1 MALDIL
7 NKANAPVVDDWEIK
21 RKVYATF
28 FRLLEDQKNCIFTA
42 DMSNDVEDFLKFYD
56 NSDDKKHGV
65 VMIEAELEDR
75 TDLCT
80 QIIGRLTSIIPQNN
94 NVFYDLYSSLIS
106 HTENKA
112 FGYVDQCWEK
122 IIKYVGNINNI
133 LLVLLDFDYYENS
146 INNGEIARLR
156 QLTELPGVKFWIIGE
171 QEAKTNVE
179 RKLERLKRTFK
190 HINKQIFYE
199 NMNSVKEPYVY
210 ISYNWEDKSNVTADY
225 LYYTLQPH
233 FAVRRDKV
241 DCKYGEN
248 IKEFMEAI
256 REGQYIVLILSQEYL
271 KSENCMFE
279 LIGIMKHRDYK
290 NRLFPIVCDANDS
303 KVRDD
308 AFYVELL
315 LEWKQ
320 KLENKKAQVVKAKE
334 VNEKGA
340 APLEEKLKSIED
352 VNNFLADIKRYVD
365 YTNAPSYV
373 DASNERFTRIIEA
386 IKKQMDQTKRV

>member
-28 FRLLEDQKNCIFTA
+28 VRLLEDQKNCIFTA
-42 DMSNDVEDFLKFYD
+42 DMSNDVEDFLRVYD

-80 QIIGRLTSIIPQNN
+80 QIIGRLTSIKSLNN
-94 NVFYDLYSSLIS
+94 NDFYDLYSSLIS

-122 IIKYVGNINNI
+122 ILSHVGNMNNI
-133 LLVLLDFDYYENS
+133 LLVLIDFDYYENS
-146 INNGEIARLR
+146 INNGEMARLR

-210 ISYNWEDKSNVTADY
+210 ISYNWEDKSDVTANH
-225 LYYTLQPH
+225 LYDTLQRH

-241 DCKYGEN
+241 DCNYREN

-279 LIGIMKHRDYK
+279 LVGVMKHPDYK
-290 NRLFPIVCDANDS
+290 NRLFPIVCDSKDS

-308 AFYVELL
+308 DFYVELL
-315 LEWKQ
+315 KEWKQ
-320 KLENKKAQVVKAKE
+320 KLDEKKALVEKAKE
-334 VNEKGA
+334 ANEKGA
-340 APLEEKLKSIED
+340 APLEEKLKEIVD
-352 VNNFLADIKRYVD
+352 VNEFLAEIKRYVD
-365 YTNAPSYV
+365 YANAPSFV
-373 DASNERFTRIIEA
+373 DASKERFSRIIEA
-386 IKKQMDQTKRV
+386 LKKQMELNKRV

>member
-42 DMSNDVEDFLKFYD
+42 DMSNDVEEFLKDYAD
-56 NSDDKKHGV
+56 SDGTNYGV
-65 VMIEAELEDR
+65 VTIEAELQDR

-80 QIIGRLTSIIPQNN
+80 QIIGRLTTIHPLNSNEFNN
-94 NVFYDLYSSLIS
+94 LYSNLIM

-112 FGYVDQCWEK
+112 FGYVDQCWKK
-122 IIKYVGNINNI
+122 ILSYLENTNNI
-133 LLVLLDFDYYENS
+133 LLVLLDFDYYEDL
-146 INNGEIARLR
+146 INNGEIAKLR
-156 QLTELPGVKFWIIGE
+156 QLTELQGVKFWLIGE
-171 QEAKTNVE
+171 HDADANGE
-179 RKLERLKRTFK
+179 RKLMRLKRTFK

-315 LEWKQ
+315 SEWKQ
-320 KLENKKAQVVKAKE
+320 KLDNKKDQVAKAKE
-334 VNEKGA
+334 VNTNGA
-340 APLEEKLKSIED
+340 APLEEKLKNIED
-352 VNNFLADIKRYVD
+352 VNNFLADIQRYVD

-386 IKKQMDQTKRV
+386 IKKQMDQSKQV

>member
-42 DMSNDVEDFLKFYD
+42 DMSNDVEEFLKDYAD
-56 NSDDKKHGV
+56 SDGTNYGV
-65 VMIEAELEDR
+65 VTIEAELQDR

-80 QIIGRLTSIIPQNN
+80 QIIGRLTTIHPLNSNEFNN
-94 NVFYDLYSSLIS
+94 LYSNLIM

-112 FGYVDQCWEK
+112 FGYVDQCWKK
-122 IIKYVGNINNI
+122 ILSYLENTNNI
-133 LLVLLDFDYYENS
+133 LLVLLDFDYYEDL
-146 INNGEIARLR
+146 INNGEIAKLR
-156 QLTELPGVKFWIIGE
+156 QLTELQGVKFWLIGE
-171 QEAKTNVE
+171 HDADANGE
-179 RKLERLKRTFK
+179 RKLMRLKRTFK
-190 HINKQIFYE
+190 HINKQLFYE
-199 NMNSVKEPYVY
+199 NMISVKEPYVY
-210 ISYNWEDKSNVTADY
+210 ISYNWEDKSDVTANH
-225 LYYTLQPH
+225 LYDTLQPH
-233 FAVRRDKV
+233 FAIRRDKV
-241 DCKYGEN
+241 DCNYCEN

-279 LIGIMKHRDYK
+279 LVGIMKHPDYK
-290 NRLFPIVCDANDS
+290 NRLFPIVCDAKDS

-386 IKKQMDQTKRV
+386 IKKQMDQSKRV

>member
-42 DMSNDVEDFLKFYD
+42 DMSNDVEEFLKDYAD
-56 NSDDKKHGV
+56 SDGTNYGV
-65 VMIEAELEDR
+65 VTIEAELQDR

-80 QIIGRLTSIIPQNN
+80 QIIGRLTTIHPLNSNEFNN
-94 NVFYDLYSSLIS
+94 LYSNLIM

-112 FGYVDQCWEK
+112 FGYVDQCWKK
-122 IIKYVGNINNI
+122 ILSYLENTNNI
-133 LLVLLDFDYYENS
+133 LLVLLDFDYYEDL
-146 INNGEIARLR
+146 INNGEIAKLR
-156 QLTELPGVKFWIIGE
+156 QLTELQGVKFWLIGE
-171 QEAKTNVE
+171 HDADANGE
-179 RKLERLKRTFK
+179 RKLMRLKRTFK
-190 HINKQIFYE
+190 HINKQLFYE
-199 NMNSVKEPYVY
+199 NMISVKEPYVY
-210 ISYNWEDKSNVTADY
+210 ISYNWEDKSDVTANH
-225 LYYTLQPH
+225 LYDTLQPH
-233 FAVRRDKV
+233 FAIRRDKV
-241 DCKYGEN
+241 DCNYCEN

-279 LIGIMKHRDYK
+279 LVGIMKHPDYK
-290 NRLFPIVCDANDS
+290 NRLFPIVCDAKDS

-320 KLENKKAQVVKAKE
+320 KLENKKDQVAKAKE

-386 IKKQMDQTKRV
+386 IKKQMDQSKRV

>member
-42 DMSNDVEDFLKFYD
+42 DMSNDVEEFLKDYAD
-56 NSDDKKHGV
+56 SDGTNYGV
-65 VMIEAELEDR
+65 VTIEAELQDR

-80 QIIGRLTSIIPQNN
+80 QIIGRLTTIHPLNSNEFNN
-94 NVFYDLYSSLIS
+94 LYSNLIM

-112 FGYVDQCWEK
+112 FGYVDQCWKK
-122 IIKYVGNINNI
+122 ILSYLENTNNI
-133 LLVLLDFDYYENS
+133 LLVLLDFDYYEDL
-146 INNGEIARLR
+146 INNGEIAKLR
-156 QLTELPGVKFWIIGE
+156 QLTELQGVKFWLIGE
-171 QEAKTNVE
+171 HDAAANGE
-179 RKLERLKRTFK
+179 RKLMRLKRTFK
-190 HINKQIFYE
+190 HINKQLFYE
-199 NMNSVKEPYVY
+199 NMISVKEPYVY
-210 ISYNWEDKSNVTADY
+210 ISYNWEDKSDVTANH
-225 LYYTLQPH
+225 LYDTLQPH
-233 FAVRRDKV
+233 FAIRRDKV
-241 DCKYGEN
+241 DCNYCEN

-279 LIGIMKHRDYK
+279 LVGIMKHPDYK
-290 NRLFPIVCDANDS
+290 NRLFPIVCDAKDS

-320 KLENKKAQVVKAKE
+320 KLENKKDQVAKAKE

-386 IKKQMDQTKRV
+386 IKKQMELNKRV

>member
-7 NKANAPVVDDWEIK
+7 NKANAPVLDDWENK
-21 RKVYATF
+21 RKVYEAF
-28 FRLLEDQKNCIFTA
+28 VRLLEDQKNCIFTA
-42 DMSNDVEDFLKFYD
+42 DMSNDVEEFLKVYA
-56 NSDDKKHGV
+56 NSDGKNYGV
-65 VMIEAELEDR
+65 VMIEAELQDR

-80 QIIGRLTSIIPQNN
+80 QIIGRLTTIHPLNSNEFNN
-94 NVFYDLYSSLIS
+94 LYSNFIM

-112 FGYVDQCWEK
+112 FGYVDQCWKQILSYLE
-122 IIKYVGNINNI
+122 NTNNI
-133 LLVLLDFDYYENS
+133 LLVLLDFDYYEDL
-146 INNGEIARLR
+146 INNGEIAKLR
-156 QLTELPGVKFWIIGE
+156 QLTELQGVKFWLIGE
-171 QEAKTNVE
+171 HDADANGE
-179 RKLERLKRTFK
+179 RKLMRLKRTFK
-190 HINKQIFYE
+190 HINKQLFYE
-199 NMNSVKEPYVY
+199 NMISVKEPYVY
-210 ISYNWEDKSNVTADY
+210 ISYNWEDKSDVTANH
-225 LYYTLQPH
+225 LYDTLQPH
-233 FAVRRDKV
+233 FAIRRDKV
-241 DCKYGEN
+241 DCNYCEN

-279 LIGIMKHRDYK
+279 LVGIMKHPDYK
-290 NRLFPIVCDANDS
+290 NRLFPIVCDAKDS

-320 KLENKKAQVVKAKE
+320 KLENKKDQVAKAKE
-334 VNEKGA
+334 SNEKGA
-340 APLEEKLKSIED
+340 APLEEKMKDIED

>member
-28 FRLLEDQKNCIFTA
+28 VRLLEDQKNCIFTA

-80 QIIGRLTSIIPQNN
+80 QIIGRLTSIITQNN

-290 NRLFPIVCDANDS
+290 NRLFPIVCDAKDS

-315 LEWKQ
+315 SEWKQ
-320 KLENKKAQVVKAKE
+320 KLDNKKDQVAKAKE
-334 VNEKGA
+334 VNTKGA
-340 APLEEKLKSIED
+340 APLEEKLKNIED

-386 IKKQMDQTKRV
+386 IKKQMDQSKRV